1 MFGRKKWKLS
11 DFIVEDGVAVG
22 MTEKACR
29 KVENTK
35 VFSIPEGIKEFDI
48 YMGGLPIEILHL
60 PKSLKR
66 IGERAFEDCSLK
78 SIIGGDNVEEI
89 ERKAFKNNQLESVL
103 GFKKLE
109 IIGEEAFCQNRI
121 SEFFFSKRLKEIR
134 RGAFKDN
141 KLESIDLQTSR
152 NVIIS
157 DYAFHNN
164 MLEDIQI
171 NPISKVDE
179 TSFSFNPLKKL
190 LTKKAEKDNNWTED
204 DFYICGNELTGI
216 AESGMEKIKR
226 TNSMTIP
233 PISGVTCISFDKPIY
248 DSLPEELEYVYI
260 CDGIEKI
267 NENVFDKSNIKHIRF
282 PKTLKVMIDGTF
294 RNSSLIL
301 VDLSKTQLTKI
312 NANVFSGCDSLK
324 EVKLP
329 RTLTRIGYLAF
340 DGTKSLKEIIIPS
353 KVEYIMDEAFFN
365 SGVTKVNFENN
376 SHLKYIGMRAFENSA
391 VREVNWSKLKNLE
404 EIGNYAFN
412 MTRIQKPK
420 KILRKVDTA
429 NTAFS
434 YYNSRKLGDSSSLF
448 KRLFKN
454 A

>member
-11 DFIVEDGVAVG
+11 DFIIEDDVAVG

-48 YMGGLPIEILHL
+48 CMGGLPIEILHL

-121 SEFFFSKRLKEIR
+121 TEFFFSKRLKEIR

-141 KLESIDLQTSR
+141 KLESIDLQSNR

-157 DYAFHNN
+157 DYAFHDN

-171 NPISKVDE
+171 SPISKVDE
-179 TSFSFNPLKKL
+179 TSFSFNPSKKL
-190 LTKKAEKDNNWTED
+190 LTKKAEKDNSWTED

-216 AESGMEKIKR
+216 SKSGMEKIKR

-391 VREVNWSKLKNLE
+391 IREVNWSKLKNLE

-420 KILRKVDTA
+420 KILRKVDIA